1 MRNAAVGVLCCTLM
15 CACSGPVGPIAG
27 GALEGTPMPWPENW
41 EFTDSVENVLLE
53 TNSTED
59 PYSVTVWCAQDS
71 GNLYIA
77 AADEDSQ
84 WVVNMRA
91 DSRVLLSIE
100 GKLVEGR
107 TSTVSNT
114 DEIRRVIQAYLVKY
128 EIEKEEYFVEEDGVL
143 FRFDRR

>member
-1 MRNAAVGVLCCTLM
+1 
-15 CACSGPVGPIAG
+15 
-27 GALEGTPMPWPENW
+27 MPWPENW